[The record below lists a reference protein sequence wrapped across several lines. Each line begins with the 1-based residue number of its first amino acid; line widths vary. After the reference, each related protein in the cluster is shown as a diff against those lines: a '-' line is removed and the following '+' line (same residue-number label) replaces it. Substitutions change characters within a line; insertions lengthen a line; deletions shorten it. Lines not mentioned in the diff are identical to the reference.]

1 MALTIQ
7 QAIDTITT
15 SVPGAPFPE
24 TVDTVK
30 LGDASQEIK
39 KIVIT
44 FMGTVEVIEKAIQLG
59 ANFIIVHEPTFYNH
73 PDTTDWLADHPT
85 YKAKRE
91 LIEKSGVVIW
101 RFHDYLHS
109 IPPDAT
115 FMGMVKALGWENNVI
130 PENYACNIESMT
142 LRELAEWVK
151 KCLGI
156 NTLRVVGNLEMT
168 CQKVQLWPGFPP
180 PVMQIGSFFEP
191 GVDVVIAGEIHE
203 WETSEYVRDANQ
215 LGFPKGLI
223 VSGHA
228 ASEEPGMKHIIPW
241 LQERL
246 PGIDIQFVGTGSPFQ
261 YL

>member
-7 QAIDTITT
+7 QAIDTITA

-24 TVDTVK
+24 TVDTIK
-30 LGDASQEIK
+30 LGDASQEITS
-39 KIVIT
+39 IVIT
-44 FMGTVEVIEKAIQLG
+44 FMGTVEVIEKAIKLG

-73 PDTTDWLADHPT
+73 PDTTDWLAEHPT

-91 LIEKSGVVIW
+91 LIEKNKVVIW

-130 PENYACNIESMT
+130 PENYACSIKPMT

-151 KCLGI
+151 KCLGVG
-156 NTLRVVGNLEMT
+156 TLRVVGNLEMI
-168 CQKVQLWPGFPP
+168 CQTVQLWPGFPP
-180 PVMQIGSFFEP
+180 PSMQIGSFFEP

-203 WETSEYVRDANQ
+203 WETSEYVRDATQ
-215 LGFPKGLI
+215 LGYSKGLI
-223 VSGHA
+223 VTGHA
-228 ASEEPGMKHIIPW
+228 ASEEPGMEYMIPW

-246 PGIDIQFVGTGSPFQ
+246 PGVEVHFIRTSSAFQ
-261 YL
+261 QL